1 MSTPSYEPANSA
13 LVVRL
18 GVTGELGD
26 MDFPT
31 VLRTLQN
38 AYTLLDRTAHRIVG
52 DRADGLRWQ
61 LSGLREGSAMTL
73 VEAAPTPDVTEGE
86 LRDIIGS
93 YALDLAEPASRLPT
107 DDLNLL
113 RSTLEALRDTKSGSF
128 YVRRE
133 SEPPSRAVRLD
144 PAVVLPAIAAPSR
157 ARQRTI
163 GSVVGQLD
171 SVNVH
176 GKREASL
183 WSELDRR
190 RVVVT
195 FPEAAWPQVHAAM
208 RRRVE
213 VFGVVT
219 EDADGRPERI
229 RLQELEVLPGDDELP
244 TLSSVF
250 GTVDLPEGVTPEQ
263 HLEQGREG
271 FGLV

>member
-1 MSTPSYEPANSA
+1 MSTPGHVPDSA
-13 LVVRL
+13 LTVRL
-18 GVTGELGD
+18 GVTGHLGD

-31 VLRTLQN
+31 VLKTLQA
-38 AYTLLDRTAHRIVG
+38 AYTLLDRAAHRIVG

-73 VEAAPTPDVTEGE
+73 VEAAPTADVTAGE

-93 YALDLAEPASRLPT
+93 YETDLREPARRLPT
-107 DDLNLL
+107 EDLALL
-113 RSTLEALRDTKSGSF
+113 RTTLEALRDTNSGAL

-133 SEPPSRAVRLD
+133 SEPPSRALRLNPVD
-144 PAVVLPAIAAPSR
+144 VLPTIAAPSR
-157 ARQRTI
+157 SRQRTI

-195 FPEAAWPQVHAAM
+195 FPESTWNQVHAAM

-244 TLSSVF
+244 TLASIF
-250 GTVDLPEGVTPEQ
+250 GTVDLPEGMSPAEY
-263 HLEQGREG
+263 LEQVREG
-271 FGLV
+271 FGLA